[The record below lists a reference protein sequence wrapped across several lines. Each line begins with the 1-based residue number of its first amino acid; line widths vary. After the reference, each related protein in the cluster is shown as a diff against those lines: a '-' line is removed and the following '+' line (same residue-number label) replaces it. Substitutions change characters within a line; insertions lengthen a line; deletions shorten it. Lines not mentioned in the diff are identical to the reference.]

1 MYQNIFQVS
10 TEPFTPEQQATADD
24 VLAFADIP
32 MTAVR
37 PADNRSYALQ
47 EFKKWMKT
55 NKLGNCDSKR
65 FILKSEAP
73 ELYFKERYLDFLR
86 AAIKLVVIPKEDF
99 LRDNGSLRN
108 LLHDLQSSYDSVLN
122 TYVMVDDDTPIT
134 MDTFIRTAELDTPY
148 YFGAVFDCRFG

>member
-1 MYQNIFQVS
+1 MYQSIFQVS
-10 TEPFTPEQQATADD
+10 TQPFTLDRQASADD
-24 VLAFADIP
+24 VLAFSVIP

-37 PADNRSYALQ
+37 LSENRSYALQ
-47 EFKKWMKT
+47 EFTKWMKT
-55 NKLGNCDSKR
+55 NKLGSCDSKR

-99 LRDNGSLRN
+99 LRDNGNLRN

-122 TYVMVDDDTPIT
+122 TYVMVNDDTPIT
-134 MDTFIRTAELDTPY
+134 MDAFIRTAELDTPY
-148 YFGAVFDCRFG
+148 YFGDVFDCRFG